1 MTSVEQYQA
10 ALAKIAELEKTIAEQ
25 QARLLAVEALA
36 EKLRQTESDLRVQRR
51 LLRTVLDE
59 SPDFIILKDHHA
71 KFLLCNRP
79 VADFYGTTPD
89 DMVGKDDGDFSATPE
104 QAEFFRQN
112 VLNIMARGE
121 TEVVFEESTD
131 DETGD
136 HRFFRSIKKPFL
148 DEEGRPQI
156 LVIAHDIT
164 DIRMAQIK
172 IEESER
178 RLRYALEATGE
189 GVWDW
194 DLTTNALKHNPR
206 WFDILGYSREELS
219 GTVEDF
225 TRCLLPEE
233 QPDIMQAI
241 EFCLK
246 GGGSYHHEH
255 RMRRKDGRVIWV
267 LDRGDVV
274 ERGADGVPLRM
285 VGSFADITARK
296 EAEQA
301 LLNAKLHAER
311 ASRAKSEFLANMS
324 HEIRTPMNGVI
335 GMTSLLLDSELNEEQ
350 RDFAETIRSS
360 AESLLTIINDILDFS
375 KIEAGKLELDT
386 QPFKLHELLNGC
398 VGLMNVSARAKGIQ
412 LALQLDLALPRV
424 VCGDAGRIKQVLIN
438 LLGNAIKF
446 TEVGEVTLQV
456 SILTLT
462 SSACQM
468 RFAIRDTGIGISP
481 EGVARLFQPFSQV
494 DTSPSRK
501 FGGTGLGL
509 SISKRL
515 IAMMGGTIGVN
526 SVQGEGSEFWFEI
539 SLPLPVEE
547 THPEAGRAAKQKTEL
562 VGRVLLVEDNLINQK
577 LAVAMLKKQDLHV
590 DLANNGKEALEALS
604 QHDYQLI
611 LMDCQMPVMDG
622 FEATERIRAGDAGSV
637 AAQTPILALTANAM
651 PEDIQRC
658 LDVGMDDHLAKPFTL
673 ATLQA
678 TLVRWLGRQS

>member
-59 SPDFIILKDHHA
+59 SPDFIILKDHRA

-89 DMVGKDDGDFSATPE
+89 DMVGKDDGDFSVTPE

-136 HRFFRSIKKPFL
+136 RRFFRSIKKPFL

-233 QPDIMQAI
+233 QPIIMQAI
-241 EFCLK
+241 EACLK

>member
-136 HRFFRSIKKPFL
+136 RRFFRSIKKPFL

-194 DLTTNALKHNPR
+194 DITTNALKHNPR

-233 QPDIMQAI
+233 QPAIMQAI
-241 EFCLK
+241 EACLK

-462 SSACQM
+462 SSVCQM

>member
-136 HRFFRSIKKPFL
+136 RRFFRSIKKPFL

-194 DLTTNALKHNPR
+194 DITTNALKHNPR

-233 QPDIMQAI
+233 QPAIMQAI
-241 EFCLK
+241 EACLK

-494 DTSPSRK
+494 DISPSRK

>member
-136 HRFFRSIKKPFL
+136 RRFFRSIKKPFL

-233 QPDIMQAI
+233 QPAIMQAI
-241 EFCLK
+241 EACLK

>member
-194 DLTTNALKHNPR
+194 DITTNALKHNPR

-233 QPDIMQAI
+233 QPAIMQAI
-241 EFCLK
+241 EACLK

-577 LAVAMLKKQDLHV
+577 LAVAMLKKQDLDV

>member
-136 HRFFRSIKKPFL
+136 RRFFRSIKKPFL

-233 QPDIMQAI
+233 QPAIMQAI
-241 EFCLK
+241 EACLK

-462 SSACQM
+462 SSVCQM

>member
-194 DLTTNALKHNPR
+194 DITTNALKHNPR

-233 QPDIMQAI
+233 QPAIMQAI
-241 EFCLK
+241 EACLK

>member
-233 QPDIMQAI
+233 QPAIMQAI
-241 EFCLK
+241 EACLK

-462 SSACQM
+462 SSVCQM

>member
-136 HRFFRSIKKPFL
+136 RRFFRSIKKPFL

-194 DLTTNALKHNPR
+194 DITTNALKHNPR

-233 QPDIMQAI
+233 QPAIMQAI
-241 EFCLK
+241 EACLK

>member
-1 MTSVEQYQA
+1 MTSIEQYQA

-136 HRFFRSIKKPFL
+136 RRFFRSIKKPFL

-233 QPDIMQAI
+233 QPAIMQAI
-241 EFCLK
+241 EACLK

-301 LLNAKLHAER
+301 LLNAKLHAEQ

-386 QPFKLHELLNGC
+386 QPFKLHELLNSC

>member
-233 QPDIMQAI
+233 QPAIMQAI
-241 EFCLK
+241 EACLK

-255 RMRRKDGRVIWV
+255 RMRRKDGRVIWE

>member
-233 QPDIMQAI
+233 QPTIMQAI
-241 EFCLK
+241 EACLK

-301 LLNAKLHAER
+301 LLNAKLHAEQ

>member
-136 HRFFRSIKKPFL
+136 RRFFRSIKKPFL

-194 DLTTNALKHNPR
+194 DITTNALKHNPR

-233 QPDIMQAI
+233 QPAIMQAI
-241 EFCLK
+241 EACLK

-577 LAVAMLKKQDLHV
+577 LAVAMLKKQDLDV

>member
-1 MTSVEQYQA
+1 MGLGY
-10 ALAKIAELEKTIAEQ
+10 
-25 QARLLAVEALA
+25 
-36 EKLRQTESDLRVQRR
+36 
-51 LLRTVLDE
+51 
-59 SPDFIILKDHHA
+59 HHQ
-71 KFLLCNRP
+71 C
-79 VADFYGTTPD
+79 
-89 DMVGKDDGDFSATPE
+89 PE
-104 QAEFFRQN
+104 TQ
-112 VLNIMARGE
+112 
-121 TEVVFEESTD
+121 
-131 DETGD
+131 
-136 HRFFRSIKKPFL
+136 
-148 DEEGRPQI
+148 
-156 LVIAHDIT
+156 
-164 DIRMAQIK
+164 
-172 IEESER
+172 
-178 RLRYALEATGE
+178 
-189 GVWDW
+189 
-194 DLTTNALKHNPR
+194 PR

-233 QPDIMQAI
+233 QPAIMQAI
-241 EFCLK
+241 EACLK

-577 LAVAMLKKQDLHV
+577 LAVAMLKNKIFM
-590 DLANNGKEALEALS
+590 S
-604 QHDYQLI
+604 I
-611 LMDCQMPVMDG
+611 L
-622 FEATERIRAGDAGSV
+622 
-637 AAQTPILALTANAM
+637 LTT
-651 PEDIQRC
+651 
-658 LDVGMDDHLAKPFTL
+658 AKKRSKPCHNMTI
-673 ATLQA
+673 
-678 TLVRWLGRQS
+678 S

>member
-136 HRFFRSIKKPFL
+136 RRFFRSIKKPFL

-233 QPDIMQAI
+233 QPAIMQAI
-241 EFCLK
+241 EACLK

-658 LDVGMDDHLAKPFTL
+658 LDVGMDDHIAKPFTL

>member
-233 QPDIMQAI
+233 QPAIMQAI
-241 EFCLK
+241 EACLK

>member
-178 RLRYALEATGE
+178 RLRYALDATGE

-194 DLTTNALKHNPR
+194 DITTNGLKHNPR

-233 QPDIMQAI
+233 QPAIMQAI
-241 EFCLK
+241 EACLK

>member
-233 QPDIMQAI
+233 QPAIMQAI
-241 EFCLK
+241 EACLK

-462 SSACQM
+462 SSVCQM

-494 DTSPSRK
+494 DISPSRK

>member
-71 KFLLCNRP
+71 KFLPCNRP

-136 HRFFRSIKKPFL
+136 RRFFRSIKKPFL

-233 QPDIMQAI
+233 QPAIMQ
-241 EFCLK
+241 
-246 GGGSYHHEH
+246 GG
-255 RMRRKDGRVIWV
+255 RK
-267 LDRGDVV
+267 
-274 ERGADGVPLRM
+274 
-285 VGSFADITARK
+285 
-296 EAEQA
+296 
-301 LLNAKLHAER
+301 N
-311 ASRAKSEFLANMS
+311 
-324 HEIRTPMNGVI
+324 
-335 GMTSLLLDSELNEEQ
+335 
-350 RDFAETIRSS
+350 
-360 AESLLTIINDILDFS
+360 
-375 KIEAGKLELDT
+375 
-386 QPFKLHELLNGC
+386 
-398 VGLMNVSARAKGIQ
+398 
-412 LALQLDLALPRV
+412 
-424 VCGDAGRIKQVLIN
+424 
-438 LLGNAIKF
+438 
-446 TEVGEVTLQV
+446 
-456 SILTLT
+456 
-462 SSACQM
+462 
-468 RFAIRDTGIGISP
+468 
-481 EGVARLFQPFSQV
+481 
-494 DTSPSRK
+494 
-501 FGGTGLGL
+501 
-509 SISKRL
+509 
-515 IAMMGGTIGVN
+515 
-526 SVQGEGSEFWFEI
+526 
-539 SLPLPVEE
+539 
-547 THPEAGRAAKQKTEL
+547 
-562 VGRVLLVEDNLINQK
+562 
-577 LAVAMLKKQDLHV
+577 
-590 DLANNGKEALEALS
+590 
-604 QHDYQLI
+604 
-611 LMDCQMPVMDG
+611 
-622 FEATERIRAGDAGSV
+622 
-637 AAQTPILALTANAM
+637 
-651 PEDIQRC
+651 
-658 LDVGMDDHLAKPFTL
+658 
-673 ATLQA
+673 
-678 TLVRWLGRQS
+678 

>member
-136 HRFFRSIKKPFL
+136 RRFFRSIKKPFL

-233 QPDIMQAI
+233 QPAIMQAI
-241 EFCLK
+241 EACLK

-301 LLNAKLHAER
+301 LLNAKLHAEQ

-386 QPFKLHELLNGC
+386 QPFKLHELLNSC

-577 LAVAMLKKQDLHV
+577 LAVAMLKKQDLDV